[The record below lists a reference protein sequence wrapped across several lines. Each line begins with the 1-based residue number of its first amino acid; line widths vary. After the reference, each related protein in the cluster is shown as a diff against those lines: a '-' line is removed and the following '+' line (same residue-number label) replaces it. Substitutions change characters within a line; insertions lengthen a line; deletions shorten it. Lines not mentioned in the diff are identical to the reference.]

1 MAQPKHAMRRRLLRL
16 PRLARPPVWLVV
28 VLTSV
33 AVVIAATA
41 AASYAYD
48 RATTD
53 RILPGVTIAG
63 VDVSGM
69 TRAQALRALEPAVR
83 ADLGRTLRVTAGDQH
98 WKLTMA
104 DLGMTLRPRR

>member
-48 RATTD
+48 RATHG
-53 RILPGVTIAG
+53 RILPGVTVAG

-69 TRAQALRALEPAVR
+69 TRAEALRAIAPAVR
-83 ADLGRTLRVTAGDQH
+83 TELGRTVRISAGDRH
-98 WKLTMA
+98 WSRTLA
-104 DLGMTLRPRR
+104 ELGT